1 MIQIDLLKGEGL
13 PCKSHPRRIL
23 VFGFFM
29 LLPALAGISLMGQY
43 LANKTSLH
51 FLRVKLV
58 SRGEIPP
65 ELAAIQQFLSNAQ
78 TEHKILDS
86 NLSEVKKTLDYHMQW
101 SPILVALVESLPE
114 EVTIDSLELKRSQIR
129 HKIPLKTNPSLTE
142 EITLYQYTLQIVVH
156 SDLGSEAIQKYLMQ
170 LRNSE
175 ALVSNIENIQL
186 VSQKSVSKGEAVLI
200 HYELECTFKIKN
212 RPS

>member
-13 PCKSHPRRIL
+13 PRKSHPRRIL
-23 VFGFFM
+23 LFGLFM
-29 LLPALAGISLMGQY
+29 LLPAMAGIFLMGQY

-51 FLRVKLV
+51 SLRVKMA
-58 SRGEIPP
+58 SRDEIPP

-86 NLSEVKKTLDYHMQW
+86 SLSEVKKTLDYHMQW
-101 SPILVALVESLPE
+101 SPVLVALVESLPE

-142 EITLYQYTLQIVVH
+142 EITLYQYTLQIVAY
-156 SDLGSEAIQKYLMQ
+156 SESGSEAIQKYLMQ

-186 VSQKSVSKGEAVLI
+186 VSQKSVSAGKTDQI

-212 RPS
+212 KPS